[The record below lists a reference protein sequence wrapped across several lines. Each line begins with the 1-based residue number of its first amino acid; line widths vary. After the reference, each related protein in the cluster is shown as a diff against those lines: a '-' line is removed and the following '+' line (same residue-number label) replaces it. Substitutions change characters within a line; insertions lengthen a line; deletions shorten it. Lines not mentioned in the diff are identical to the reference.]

1 MDFNMQPRSSNNSQQ
16 TSEADTIIIIII
28 VIIIMLHIRKP
39 RLKVVK
45 LLVPNI
51 TKILLVNDGFES
63 DSKTHFSISL
73 FQSSLEL

>member
-1 MDFNMQPRSSNNSQQ
+1 MQPRSNKSQQ

-28 VIIIMLHIRKP
+28 IAIIIILHIRKP

-45 LLVPNI
+45 LLEPNI

-63 DSKTHFSISL
+63 NSKTHFSIPPS
-73 FQSSLEL
+73 QSSLEL